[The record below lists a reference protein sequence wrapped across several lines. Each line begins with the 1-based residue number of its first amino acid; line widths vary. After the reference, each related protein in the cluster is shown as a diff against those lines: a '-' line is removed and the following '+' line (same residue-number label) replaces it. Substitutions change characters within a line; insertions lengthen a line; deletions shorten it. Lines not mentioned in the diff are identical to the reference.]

1 MKKVILWASALLLA
15 ASCGGGGTVSGPV
28 DLTPY
33 EGEDHLYTFTV
44 KGETIQLAPIPS
56 GSFAMGETL
65 DQGRYRTPS
74 IHEVIL
80 DGYAIGTT
88 EVTQALWKAV
98 MGSNPS
104 PKDVPQAPVSGVT
117 FDDAQKFLKKLSKET
132 GIPFRLP
139 TEAEWERAARLRA
152 DMPDGV
158 WEWCSDYWAEDL
170 GSGLQVNPAGPAK
183 NEEHALRGGSALEKN
198 NKPISRKPMAPYTKA
213 GDVGL
218 RVAVSMNA
226 PSDPSLYAVLAEN
239 KVEREQFDPSALSS
253 ETFEVGG
260 VKFEMVAVAG
270 GSFRMGGTDTNS
282 KSVRED
288 ELPVHEVTLDPFKIG
303 KLEVTCALWEA
314 VMGSLPYGNQ
324 GPAYPVGNV
333 SWYDAQRFIRELNA
347 LTGRKFRL
355 PTEAEWE
362 YAARG
367 GQASHGYPL
376 AGSQFAVQVAQYGYE
391 DMKTRPVGR
400 LRPNELGLYDMSGNV
415 FEWVQDRPGPYTE
428 EAQVNPVGPQE
439 AEGGADLRTLRGG
452 SAAATWD
459 KCRVSNRNEF
469 EASRFRTTFGFRLAL

>member
-1 MKKVILWASALLLA
+1 MKKVVFWMSALLFA
-15 ASCGGGGTVSGPV
+15 VSCGGGGNVSGPV

-33 EGEDHLYTFTV
+33 EGEDHVYTFTV
-44 KGETIQLAPIPS
+44 KGESFRLAPIPS
-56 GSFAMGETL
+56 GAFAMGETL

-74 IHEVIL
+74 IHQVIL
-80 DGYAIGTT
+80 DGYAIGTA

-139 TEAEWERAARLRA
+139 TEAEWERAARMQD
-152 DMPDGV
+152 DMPGGV
-158 WEWCSDYWAEDL
+158 WEWCSDYWTDDL
-170 GSGLQVNPAGPAK
+170 GSNLAVNPKGPEK
-183 NEEHALRGGSALEKN
+183 GEERALRGGSALEKN
-198 NKPISRKPMAPYTKA
+198 NKAITRKPLAPFTKA

-218 RVAVSMNA
+218 RLAVSMNA
-226 PSDPSLYAVLAEN
+226 PYDPALYETLVEN
-239 KVEREQFDPSALSS
+239 KVDREHPDPANLRS
-253 ETFEVGG
+253 ESFEVGG
-260 VKFEMVAVAG
+260 VKFDMVPVQG
-270 GSFRMGGTDTNS
+270 GTFQMGGTDPNS

-288 ELPVHEVTLDPFKIG
+288 ELPVHEVTLDPFLMG
-303 KLEVTCALWEA
+303 KYEVTCALWEA
-314 VMGSLPYGNQ
+314 VMGAVPYGNQ
-324 GPAYPVGNV
+324 GPSYPVGNV
-333 SWYDAQRFIRELNA
+333 SWYDAQQFIRALNV

-367 GQASHGYPL
+367 GQASHGFPL
-376 AGSQFAVQVAQYGYE
+376 AGSQFAVQVAQYGFE

-400 LRPNELGLYDMSGNV
+400 LRPNELGLYDMSGNA
-415 FEWVQDRPGPYTE
+415 FEWVQDRPGPYSAD
-428 EAQVNPVGPQE
+428 AQTNPTGPLETQN
-439 AEGGADLRTLRGG
+439 GADLRTLRGG
-452 SAAATWD
+452 SAATTWD